1 MNLTD
6 YFRTAHVRIVAGYTC
21 LFTVSV
27 IVLFGVVYWLATEE
41 LEQQLRAAIQVEANS
56 LVEAYR
62 REGRFALTKA
72 VEARLKDARD
82 RGAAYIYQEIDGDR
96 LAGIG
101 DAPPPFSGWRNLR
114 LVEPCQDCDAHDQT
128 EQYLGL
134 GIVLED
140 TALIVAHQL
149 EILHE
154 IQEVLLRSFGWTL
167 GLTLMLAL
175 AGGIFLGHG
184 AIRRVDANN
193 RATREIVAGNLSQ
206 RLPMKGAGDELDILA
221 ANINHMLDR
230 IGQLMGNLQQVTS
243 DIAHDLRTPL
253 GRLRQRLEAAR
264 DKELTLEGHRGV
276 LDDAIK
282 ETDAILETFAALL
295 RIAQIESRARRGR
308 FMDVDLSEVVS
319 SNIDAYGTVA
329 EDHGQ
334 RLKAHIEPN
343 VRVRGDRDLLTQLL
357 ANLVENAIRHCPA
370 GTDIALSLD
379 RDAGQTILTVADTG
393 PGIPTEDREK
403 VLHRFYRV
411 EQSRSTFG
419 SGLGLAL
426 VKAVADLHDASLD
439 LADNAPGLRVTLRFA
454 SGQNG

>member
-1 MNLTD
+1 
-6 YFRTAHVRIVAGYTC
+6 
-21 LFTVSV
+21 
-27 IVLFGVVYWLATEE
+27 
-41 LEQQLRAAIQVEANS
+41 
-56 LVEAYR
+56 
-62 REGRFALTKA
+62 
-72 VEARLKDARD
+72 
-82 RGAAYIYQEIDGDR
+82 
-96 LAGIG
+96 
-101 DAPPPFSGWRNLR
+101 
-114 LVEPCQDCDAHDQT
+114 
-128 EQYLGL
+128 
-134 GIVLED
+134 
-140 TALIVAHQL
+140 
-149 EILHE
+149 
-154 IQEVLLRSFGWTL
+154 
-167 GLTLMLAL
+167 
-175 AGGIFLGHG
+175 
-184 AIRRVDANN
+184 
-193 RATREIVAGNLSQ
+193 
-206 RLPMKGAGDELDILA
+206 
-221 ANINHMLDR
+221 
-230 IGQLMGNLQQVTS
+230 
-243 DIAHDLRTPL
+243 
-253 GRLRQRLEAAR
+253 
-264 DKELTLEGHRGV
+264 
-276 LDDAIK
+276 
-282 ETDAILETFAALL
+282 
-295 RIAQIESRARRGR
+295 
-308 FMDVDLSEVVS
+308 MDVDLSEVVS

>member
-6 YFRTAHVRIVAGYTC
+6 YFRSAHVRIVAGYTC
-21 LFTVSV
+21 LFAVSV
-27 IVLFGVVYWLATEE
+27 IVLLGVVYWLATEE
-41 LEQQLRAAIQVEANS
+41 MEGQLRTTIQAEANS
-56 LVEAYR
+56 LVELYR
-62 REGRFALTKA
+62 REGRFALAKA
-72 VEARLKDARD
+72 VEGRLKDARD
-82 RGAAYIYQEIDGDR
+82 RDAAYIYQEIDGDR

-101 DAPPPFSGWRNLR
+101 VAPPPFSGWRDLR
-114 LVEPCQDCDAHDQT
+114 LVEPCHDCNAHDER

-134 GIVLED
+134 GIILED

-149 EILHE
+149 DSLHE
-154 IQEVLLRSFGWTL
+154 IQEALLRSFGWTL

-175 AGGIFLGHG
+175 AGGIFLGQG
-184 AIRRVDANN
+184 ALRRVDAIN

-206 RLPMKGAGDELDILA
+206 RLPMKGARDELDILA

-230 IGQLMGNLQQVTS
+230 IGQLMANLQQVTS

-264 DKELTLEGHRGV
+264 DKELTLEGHQCA

-282 ETDAILETFAALL
+282 ETDAILKTFAALL

-308 FMDVDLSEVVS
+308 FKDVDLSEVVS
-319 SNIDAYGTVA
+319 TIIDAYETVA

-334 RLKAHIEPN
+334 RLEGHIKPN
-343 VRVRGDRDLLTQLL
+343 VRVRGDGDLLTQLL

-370 GTDIALSLD
+370 GTDVALSLD
-379 RDAGQTILTVADTG
+379 RDAGRPVLTVADTG
-393 PGIPTEDREK
+393 PGIPPEDRDK

-411 EQSRSTFG
+411 EQSRTTFG

-426 VKAVADLHDASLD
+426 VKAVADLHDATLE
-439 LADNAPGLRVTLRFA
+439 LADNVPGLRVTIRFA
-454 SGQNG
+454 